1 MTSSNVRYR
10 SETLTLSSPRG
21 EVEVVRQQWR
31 SQNSN
36 SRWEWEWMAR
46 RSGQRQW
53 RQATSAREAIRQA
66 TLLAADKQPAWLA
79 QAAAQAERELSNT
92 DDLVTSEAEGGGDA
106 A

>member
-1 MTSSNVRYR
+1 M
-10 SETLTLSSPRG
+10 SSPRG

-31 SQNSN
+31 SQKSN

-53 RQATSAREAIRQA
+53 REATSAREAIRQA
-66 TLLAADKQPAWLA
+66 TLLAAGKQPAWLA
-79 QAAAQAERELSNT
+79 QAAAQAERELSSA
-92 DDLVTSEAEGGGDA
+92 DGVEVSQAEEGGDA

>member
-1 MTSSNVRYR
+1 MARSNVRNR

-21 EVEVVRQQWR
+21 PVEVVRRQWR
-31 SQNSN
+31 SQKSN

-66 TLLAADKQPAWLA
+66 TLLAAGKQSAWLA
-79 QAAAQAERELSNT
+79 QAAARAERELSST
-92 DDLVTSEAEGGGDA
+92 EVEASEAGEGGDA

>member
-1 MTSSNVRYR
+1 MASSNGRNR

-21 EVEVVRQQWR
+21 PVEVVRQQWR
-31 SQNSN
+31 SQKSS
-36 SRWEWEWMAR
+36 SRWELERMAR

-66 TLLAADKQPAWLA
+66 TLLAAGKQSAWLPP
-79 QAAAQAERELSNT
+79 AAAQAERELRSV
-92 DDLVTSEAEGGGDA
+92 DEVEASEVEEGGDA